1 MQSVSRTYLV
11 ARRSAAW
18 WLAVA
23 GHIVLYKRIYT
34 IALKSISCYIE
45 VLCCILSYTYRYIT
59 ALTLKISVA
68 IIIVFSPCRFLLAF
82 TNVNKKNTMLL

>member
-1 MQSVSRTYLV
+1 MVSVSRTYLV

-23 GHIVLYKRIYT
+23 VHIVLYKKIYT
-34 IALKSISCYIE
+34 IALESISCYIE
-45 VLCCILSYTYRYIT
+45 VICCILPYTYRYIY

-82 TNVNKKNTMLL
+82 TNVCEEN